1 MTPYFVEGDE
11 PEAMHQLMAAT
22 LDQVV
27 AEIRRIQSDARS
39 EGVTERPRWPM
50 IVLKTPKGWTGPKV
64 VDGLPVEGTYRAHQV
79 PLSEP
84 TEHPEH
90 LKLLEDWMRSY
101 RPEELFDE
109 QGRLRARAGRA
120 GARRASAAWGP
131 TRTPTA
137 ASCCATC
144 GCPTSATTPSTCPS
158 PATVDGRGHA
168 RSSASSSAT

>member
-1 MTPYFVEGDE
+1 MRGYGYTPYFVEGHE

-27 AEIRRIQSDARS
+27 AEIQRIQTDAR
-39 EGVTERPRWPM
+39 ERGVTERPRWPM
-50 IVLKTPKGWTGPKV
+50 IVLKTPKGWTGPKE

-90 LKLLEDWMRSY
+90 LKMLEAWMRSY

-109 QGRLRARAGRA
+109 TGRLIPELRELAPKGERRM
-120 GARRASAAWGP
+120 GANP
-131 TRTPTA
+131 VPTA
-137 ASCCATC
+137 ASCSATC
-144 GCPTSATTPSTCPS
+144 GCPTSATTRSTCPS
-158 PATVDGRGHA
+158 RAT
-168 RSSASSSAT
+168 S